1 MNALNSRQ
9 IIEQAKFTYS
19 TWGKALEKQTKKEV
33 DALKLLNL
41 SNKTDKL
48 KNRGYIF
55 KNEIYLK
62 EN

>member
-1 MNALNSRQ
+1 M
-9 IIEQAKFTYS
+9 IEQAKFTYS
-19 TWGKALEKQTKKEV
+19 SWGKALEKQAKKEV
-33 DALKLLNL
+33 DALKLINL

-48 KNRGYIF
+48 KNQGYIF